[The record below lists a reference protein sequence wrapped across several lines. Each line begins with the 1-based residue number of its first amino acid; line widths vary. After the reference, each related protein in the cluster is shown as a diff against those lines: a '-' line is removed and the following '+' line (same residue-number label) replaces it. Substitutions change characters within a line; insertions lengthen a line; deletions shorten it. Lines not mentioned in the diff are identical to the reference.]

1 MKAKTQIEA
10 ITMALI
16 AGEKLTALSSLRDF
30 GSLRLGGQM
39 FAIQKKYGID
49 LIKNPV
55 KGKTRYNTTFVVT
68 EYSMRRSDAKRIQK
82 ELKKVANQNLI
93 FIKDYK
99 VWSGT
104 YLITIQQTMRRF
116 KGTLLDMKPFYN
128 VAQTY

>member
-82 ELKKVANQNLI
+82 ELKKVAN
-93 FIKDYK
+93 
-99 VWSGT
+99 
-104 YLITIQQTMRRF
+104 
-116 KGTLLDMKPFYN
+116 
-128 VAQTY
+128 